1 MNSKKSEKRKKKKKA
16 RKPRRI
22 ARERRPAG
30 LPGMF
35 PSPIMGSNSVVYQP
49 APMPR
54 EDPVA
59 QINIRN
65 TEAVRNRLLLEQ
77 VTDLVAPQRKPE
89 TLALS
94 NPPIVASSTPKESLD
109 NIPPYR
115 DKPPP
120 PPKRSSSA
128 PIKLRLGKAED
139 YIPTAGVGTKQKVS
153 EVKTGLESIEE
164 KQQRARRT
172 KKEIAEGMTH
182 DEKVALVAKQREQ
195 AALADRQAAEQAAL
209 ANKPRGRSLTR
220 KGI

>member
-94 NPPIVASSTPKESLD
+94 APPIVASSTPKETL
-109 NIPPYR
+109 NPIPPFR
-115 DKPPP
+115 
-120 PPKRSSSA
+120 PKRSSSV
-128 PIKLRLGKAED
+128 PSLRLGTAYD
-139 YIPTAGVGTKQKVS
+139 YIPTAGVGTKQKIS
-153 EVKTGLESIEE
+153 EVKTGLGSVKE
-164 KQQRARRT
+164 KQVIRRT
-172 KKEIAEGMTH
+172 KEEIAAGMTH
-182 DEKVALVAKQREQ
+182 AEKVAQVAAKS
-195 AALADRQAAEQAAL
+195 
-209 ANKPRGRSLTR
+209 RGRSQTI
-220 KGI
+220 KPI

>member
-89 TLALS
+89 TLAIS
-94 NPPIVASSTPKESLD
+94 NTPIVASSTHRETLD
-109 NIPPYR
+109 PIPPYR

-120 PPKRSSSA
+120 PPPKRSSSA
-128 PIKLRLGKAED
+128 PVQLRFKRD
-139 YIPTAGVGTKQKVS
+139 RTPIAGVGTKQKIS
-153 EVKTGLESIEE
+153 EVKTGLGSVKEE
-164 KQQRARRT
+164 QQRIRRT
-172 KKEIAEGMTH
+172 NAEIAAGMTH
-182 DEKVALVAKQREQ
+182 AEKVAQV
-195 AALADRQAAEQAAL
+195 AEQAA
-209 ANKPRGRSLTR
+209 KSRGRSLTV
-220 KGI
+220 KPI

>member
-1 MNSKKSEKRKKKKKA
+1 MYSKKSEKRKKKKKPK
-16 RKPRRI
+16 KPKKPKRI

-77 VTDLVAPQRKPE
+77 VTDLVAPQRRPE

-94 NPPIVASSTPKESLD
+94 NPPNVESSPHQETLNK
-109 NIPPYR
+109 IPPYR

-120 PPKRSSSA
+120 TAPPKRSSSA
-128 PIKLRLGKAED
+128 PIQLRFKTD
-139 YIPTAGVGTKQKVS
+139 RTPIAGVGTTRQKIS
-153 EVKTGLESIEE
+153 EVGTKPLKPLKEA
-164 KQQRARRT
+164 QRTRRT
-172 KKEIAEGMTH
+172 KAEMEAGLSI
-182 DEKVALVAKQREQ
+182 EQAAQQREQ
-195 AALADRQAAEQAAL
+195 AAKQPAKSRS
-209 ANKPRGRSLTR
+209 RSLTR

>member
-94 NPPIVASSTPKESLD
+94 NPPNVESSPLQETFYP
-109 NIPPYR
+109 IPPYR
-115 DKPPP
+115 E

-128 PIKLRLGKAED
+128 PVQLRFKRD
-139 YIPTAGVGTKQKVS
+139 RTPIAGVGTKQKIS
-153 EVKTGLESIEE
+153 EVKTGLGSVKEE
-164 KQQRARRT
+164 QQRIRRT
-172 KKEIAEGMTH
+172 NAEIAAGMTH
-182 DEKVALVAKQREQ
+182 AEKVAQVAAKS
-195 AALADRQAAEQAAL
+195 
-209 ANKPRGRSLTR
+209 RGRSQTV
-220 KGI
+220 KPI

>member
-1 MNSKKSEKRKKKKKA
+1 MYSKKSEKRKKKKKPK
-16 RKPRRI
+16 KPKKPKRI

-77 VTDLVAPQRKPE
+77 VTDLVAPQRRTE

-94 NPPIVASSTPKESLD
+94 NPPIVASSMHRETLD
-109 NIPPYR
+109 PIPPYR
-115 DKPPP
+115 DI
-120 PPKRSSSA
+120 PKRSSSA
-128 PIKLRLGKAED
+128 PAPRVPTLRLGTAYD
-139 YIPTAGVGTKQKVS
+139 YIPTAGKGTKIS
-153 EVKTGLESIEE
+153 EVKTGLGSVKEE
-164 KQQRARRT
+164 QQRIRRT
-172 KKEIAEGMTH
+172 NAEIAAGMTH
-182 DEKVALVAKQREQ
+182 AEKVAQVAAKS
-195 AALADRQAAEQAAL
+195 
-209 ANKPRGRSLTR
+209 RGRSQTI
-220 KGI
+220 KPI

>member
-77 VTDLVAPQRKPE
+77 VTDLVAPQRRAE

-94 NPPIVASSTPKESLD
+94 NPPIVASSTHRETLD
-109 NIPPYR
+109 PIPPYR
-115 DKPPP
+115 DI
-120 PPKRSSSA
+120 PKRSSSA
-128 PIKLRLGKAED
+128 PAPRVPTLRLGTAYD
-139 YIPTAGVGTKQKVS
+139 YIPTAGKGTKIS
-153 EVKTGLESIEE
+153 ELGTKPLKSVKED
-164 KQQRARRT
+164 QRVRRT
-172 KKEIAEGMTH
+172 NAEIAAGMTH
-182 DEKVALVAKQREQ
+182 ADKVALVAKQREQ
-195 AALADRQAAEQAAL
+195 AALAAE
-209 ANKPRGRSLTR
+209 PRGRSLTR
-220 KGI
+220 EGK

>member
-89 TLALS
+89 TLAIS
-94 NPPIVASSTPKESLD
+94 NKPIVESSPLQETFYP
-109 NIPPYR
+109 IPPYR
-115 DKPPP
+115 E

-128 PIKLRLGKAED
+128 PVQLRFKRD
-139 YIPTAGVGTKQKVS
+139 RTPIAGVGTKQKIS
-153 EVKTGLESIEE
+153 EVKTGLGSVKEE
-164 KQQRARRT
+164 QQRIRRT
-172 KKEIAEGMTH
+172 NAEIAAGMTH
-182 DEKVALVAKQREQ
+182 AEKVAQVAAKS
-195 AALADRQAAEQAAL
+195 
-209 ANKPRGRSLTR
+209 RGRSQTI
-220 KGI
+220 KPI

>member
-1 MNSKKSEKRKKKKKA
+1 MYSKKSEKRKKKKKPK
-16 RKPRRI
+16 KPKKPKRI

-89 TLALS
+89 TLAIS
-94 NPPIVASSTPKESLD
+94 NKPIVESSPLQETFYP
-109 NIPPYR
+109 IPPYR
-115 DKPPP
+115 E

-128 PIKLRLGKAED
+128 PVQLRFKRD
-139 YIPTAGVGTKQKVS
+139 RTPIAGVGTKQKIS
-153 EVKTGLESIEE
+153 EVKTGLGSVKEE
-164 KQQRARRT
+164 QQRIRRT
-172 KKEIAEGMTH
+172 NAEIAAGMTH
-182 DEKVALVAKQREQ
+182 AEKVAQVAAKS
-195 AALADRQAAEQAAL
+195 
-209 ANKPRGRSLTR
+209 RGRSQTI
-220 KGI
+220 KPI

>member
-1 MNSKKSEKRKKKKKA
+1 MYSKKSEKRKKKKKP

-77 VTDLVAPQRKPE
+77 VTDLVAPQRRTE
-89 TLALS
+89 TLAIS
-94 NPPIVASSTPKESLD
+94 NPPIVESSTPQETL
-109 NIPPYR
+109 NPIPPYR
-115 DKPPP
+115 
-120 PPKRSSSA
+120 PKRSSSV
-128 PIKLRLGKAED
+128 PTPRVPTLRLGTALD
-139 YIPTAGVGTKQKVS
+139 YIPTAGKGTKIS
-153 EVKTGLESIEE
+153 ELGTKPLKTVKED
-164 KQQRARRT
+164 QRVRRT
-172 KKEIAEGMTH
+172 NAEIDAGMTH
-182 DEKVALVAKQREQ
+182 KEKVALVAKQREE
-195 AALADRQAAEQAAL
+195 AALAARQAAEQ
-209 ANKPRGRSLTR
+209 ANKPRGRSQTV
-220 KGI
+220 KAI